1 MSEIAQIDAPG
12 RRDRQRDAT
21 RAAILTGAL
30 ALFSR
35 RGFEG
40 TTLPAVAQRCGVA
53 VPLIVYHFQSKDGL
67 WRACV
72 EAVYARIAGHLA
84 GFAPALAE
92 AEGPAW
98 FRLQIRAFVTALAAH
113 PEYMRI
119 VFHEGMEA
127 SPRLEWLVAGHQ
139 GRITA
144 HIVGI
149 VDAAQAA
156 GYLPAMDATHAK
168 FVLSGAFALPIV
180 LAAEYTLIDGTDALS
195 DAFIERHVDTT
206 IALILPGLNSTGH

>member
-1 MSEIAQIDAPG
+1 MAEPAQIDASG

-21 RAAILTGAL
+21 RASILGGAL
-30 ALFSR
+30 ELFAR

-40 TTLPAVAQRCGVA
+40 TALPAIAARCGVA

-72 EAVYARIAGHLA
+72 DTVYARLAAHLA
-84 GFAPALAE
+84 GFAPALAKVH
-92 AEGPAW
+92 GRDW

-119 VFHEGMEA
+119 VFHEGMER

-139 GRITA
+139 GRMTA
-144 HIVGI
+144 LIVGI
-149 VDAAQAA
+149 VEAAQAA
-156 GYLPAMDATHAK
+156 GYVPPMDATHAK

-180 LAAEYTLIDGTDALS
+180 LAAEYALIDGTDVLS
-195 DAFIERHVDTT
+195 PAFIDAHVDAT
-206 IALILPGLNSTGH
+206 IALILPGLDSAGH

>member
-1 MSEIAQIDAPG
+1 MAQIDAPG

-21 RAAILTGAL
+21 RGAILDGAL

-72 EAVYARIAGHLA
+72 DTVYARIAGHLA
-84 GFAPALAE
+84 GFAQALA
-92 AEGPAW
+92 ATSGPDW
-98 FRLQIRAFVTALAAH
+98 FRLQICAFVTALAAH

-127 SPRLEWLVAGHQ
+127 SSRLEWLVEGHQ

-149 VDAAQAA
+149 VEAAQAA

-168 FVLSGAFALPIV
+168 FVLSGAIALPIV
-180 LAAEYTLIDGTDALS
+180 LAAEYALIDGTDVLS
-195 DAFIERHVDTT
+195 DAFIERHIDTT
-206 IALILPGLNSTGH
+206 IALILPGLNSAGH